1 LGRPLSKNV
10 RLADH
15 VVEHDVGMAERV
27 VLTGDVV
34 TLRPMVVD
42 DVDALVAAANEERTT
57 YAFTHVPDGA
67 AAMREY
73 VEAVLEDERV
83 GWALPF
89 VTTLGAGG
97 RVVGSTRF
105 LDLDDWDARRVGGPP
120 SGAGG
125 TPRTAEIGAT
135 WLAASVQRT
144 AVNTEA
150 KLLML
155 RHAFDTWEAE
165 RITFKTDARNARS
178 RAAIERLGAHFE
190 GVRRAHVLA
199 SDGGIRDSAYYSI
212 VRVEWPAV
220 RSTLEA
226 RLAR

>member
-1 LGRPLSKNV
+1 MV
-10 RLADH
+10 
-15 VVEHDVGMAERV
+15 ERV
-27 VLTGDVV
+27 VLAGDVV
-34 TLRPMVVD
+34 TLRPMAID
-42 DVDALVAAANEERTT
+42 DVDALVAAASEDRAT
-57 YAFTHVPDGA
+57 YGFTPVPDGV

-73 VEAVLEDERV
+73 VDGVLADERE

-89 VTTLGAGG
+89 VTTLTADG

-105 LDLDDWDARRVGGPP
+105 LDLDDWSPDRRVGGPP
-120 SGAGG
+120 LGATG
-125 TPRTAEIGAT
+125 TPFTAEIGAT

-155 RHAFDTWEAE
+155 THAFDTWGAE

-178 RAAIERLGAHFE
+178 RTAIERLGAQFE
-190 GVRRAHVLA
+190 GIRRAHVRA
-199 SDGGIRDSAYYSI
+199 SDGGIRDTAYYSI
-212 VRVEWPAV
+212 VRAEWPDV
-220 RSTLEA
+220 RKGLEV

>member
-1 LGRPLSKNV
+1 MV
-10 RLADH
+10 
-15 VVEHDVGMAERV
+15 ERV
-27 VLTGDVV
+27 VLVGDVV

-42 DVDALVAAANEERTT
+42 DVDALLAAASEDRAS
-57 YAFTHVPDGA
+57 YAFTPVPDDEHE
-67 AAMREY
+67 MRAY
-73 VEAVLEDERV
+73 VESVLEDERA

-89 VTTLGAGG
+89 VTTRTDGG

-120 SGAGG
+120 SAARG
-125 TPRTAEIGAT
+125 TPRVAEIGAT
-135 WLAASVQRT
+135 WLAASAQRT

-155 RHAFDTWEAE
+155 RHAFDTWGVE
-165 RITFKTDARNARS
+165 RITFKTDARNSTS

-190 GVRRAHVLA
+190 GIRRAHVPA

-212 VRVEWPAV
+212 VRAEWPLV
-220 RSTLEA
+220 QQGLEA
-226 RLAR
+226 RLARR